1 MTDIAPAG
9 GRCFED
15 FTVGL
20 VMRHPL
26 GRTVTATDNIWSSLT
41 TVNTNPIHF
50 DAHYSSQTE
59 FGRPL
64 VNSCFTLA
72 LVTGLSVAD
81 VSRNAFNLGWDEVR
95 MPAPVFE
102 GDTVYAQSKVLSTR
116 ESKSRPRMGIVEI
129 ETTGFKQ
136 DGTVVMTFRR
146 TILVYKR
153 GHVPVHPE
161 PGPVTGDQGL
171 GTGD

>member
-1 MTDIAPAG
+1 MTDGTPAA
-9 GRCFED
+9 GRCYED

-26 GRTVTATDNIWSSLT
+26 GRTVTATDNMWSSLM

-50 DAHYSSQTE
+50 DALYSSQTE

-64 VNSCFTLA
+64 MNSCFTIA

-81 VSRNAFNLGWDEVR
+81 VSRNAVNLGWDEVR
-95 MPAPVFE
+95 MPAPLFE
-102 GDTVYAQSKVLSTR
+102 GDTVYAQSRVLSCR
-116 ESKSRPRMGIVEI
+116 ESSSRPTMGIVEI

-136 DGTVVMTFRR
+136 DGTVIMTFRR

-153 GHVPVHPE
+153 GHVPTRPE
-161 PGPVTGDQGL
+161 PVPIT
-171 GTGD
+171 